1 MISMK
6 SVLIPKLHTS
16 VRVMSALFYII
27 VFGAVCSCT
36 SSSAGSAKEPAS
48 NTLQRKV
55 DSLLAGKPMQAGVAV
70 SYHGNMIC
78 SVNPDNRFPMMSV
91 FKLHQ
96 AIAVLD
102 SVQHSAWE
110 PDTKIRVTKEMLHE
124 NTYSPMR
131 DEYPE
136 GNIELSLE
144 QLLRYSLL
152 MSDNNACDILFSRFG
167 GTSYVQSK
175 MLALNLHDTQ
185 IKWTEDDM
193 HQDTGRAADNY
204 TTPREAVA
212 VLSEAY
218 VNVWLRRCLT
228 ECRTGQNRIPA
239 LLPQGQVIIGHK
251 TGTGDVLPDGILTA
265 INDIGF
271 VILPDGEPCYIAVFC
286 SHSACTVDET
296 ESVIA
301 EIAKMTYD
309 YLI

>member
-1 MISMK
+1 M
-6 SVLIPKLHTS
+6 
-16 VRVMSALFYII
+16 
-27 VFGAVCSCT
+27 
-36 SSSAGSAKEPAS
+36 
-48 NTLQRKV
+48 
-55 DSLLAGKPMQAGVAV
+55 AGKPMQAGVAV

>member
-1 MISMK
+1 MNSMK
-6 SVLIPKLHTS
+6 SVLIPKLHAS
-16 VRVMSALFYII
+16 VRVMSALFYIV
-27 VFGAVCSCT
+27 VFGIVCSCT
-36 SSSAGSAKEPAS
+36 FSSAGSAKEPAS
-48 NTLQRKV
+48 NALQRKV

-70 SYHGNMIC
+70 SCHGNMIC
-78 SVNPDNRFPMMSV
+78 SVNPDTRFPMMSV

-152 MSDNNACDILFSRFG
+152 MSDNNACDILFSQFG
-167 GTSYVQSK
+167 GTSYVLSK
-175 MLALNLHDTQ
+175 MLALDLHDTQ

-193 HQDTGRAADNY
+193 HQDTERAADNY

-218 VNVWLRRCLT
+218 ANAWLRRCLT

-239 LLPQGQVIIGHK
+239 LLPQGLIIGHK
-251 TGTGDVLPDGILTA
+251 TGTGDVSPDGILTA

-286 SHSACTVDET
+286 SHSACTIDET

-301 EIAKMTYD
+301 EIAKMAYD